1 MFFGQQLVRFCLLI
15 VQKDIMTRLD
25 RLSALMQGLA
35 PRAQLLAHSPTV
47 AGIRFEA
54 SARETLFMHVLTRGS
69 MRFQTGAFGGVTVS
83 GPVML
88 VCRADTA
95 HGLSPASGES
105 LHSLVS
111 VRTFFDGPGAS
122 LLLREFEVP
131 LVIALDQADVS
142 LNHIIDLITSEQAQ
156 PRCGYPALMD
166 RAGEILF
173 IGLLRHLVAQPQ
185 TRSGLFNGLADPRI
199 ARTLVALH
207 ANPQFNWTLDAM
219 AREAGMSRTSFATKF
234 REIINLPAGKYLE
247 NLRLAIAGRT
257 VESGQ
262 GLKKAARDSGYA
274 SISALS
280 RALSRA
286 RTRSDVAGRITA

>member
-1 MFFGQQLVRFCLLI
+1 MI
-15 VQKDIMTRLD
+15 RLD
-25 RLSALMQGLA
+25 RLSALIQGLT
-35 PRAQLLAHSPTV
+35 PRAQLLAQSPTGAAV
-47 AGIRFEA
+47 HFEA
-54 SARETLFMHVLTRGS
+54 CARETLFVHVLTRGS
-69 MRFQTGAFGGVTVS
+69 MLFKTGASVGVTVS

-88 VCRADTA
+88 VCRGATA
-95 HGLSPASGES
+95 HGLSPSAGES
-105 LHSLVS
+105 LHGLVS
-111 VRTFFDGPGAS
+111 VRTLFDGPGAS

-156 PRCGYPALMD
+156 PRCGHPALMD

-207 ANPQFNWTLDAM
+207 ASPQFSWTLDAM

-234 REIINLPAGKYLE
+234 REVMNLPAGKYLE

-286 RTRSDVAGRITA
+286 RTRSQIAGSTTA

>member
-1 MFFGQQLVRFCLLI
+1 MI
-15 VQKDIMTRLD
+15 RLD
-25 RLSALMQGLA
+25 RLSALMQGLS
-35 PRAQLLAHSPTV
+35 PRVQLIPRSEADT
-47 AGIRFEA
+47 GIRFDA
-54 SARETLFMHVLTRGS
+54 SAQEVLFLHVVTQGS
-69 MRFQTGAFGGVTVS
+69 VLFQAGISGGVTVRA
-83 GPVML
+83 PALL

-95 HGLSPASGES
+95 HGLSSAAGES
-105 LHSLVS
+105 LRGLVS

-122 LLLREFEVP
+122 LLLREFEEP

-142 LNHIIDLITSEQAQ
+142 LNHIIELITSEQAQ
-156 PRCGYPALMD
+156 PRCGHPALMD

-185 TRSGLFNGLADPRI
+185 TLSGLFNGLADPRI

-207 ANPQFNWTLDAM
+207 ASPQDRWTLDAM

-234 REIINLPAGKYLE
+234 RGVMNLPAGKYLE
-247 NLRLAIAGRT
+247 NLRLAIAGRA
-257 VESGQ
+257 VESGH

-286 RTRSDVAGRITA
+286 RTRSGITGGITA